1 MWLQRAEHHPRAR
14 RCPARIAL
22 DRVDDVLQPLDH
34 GGDFERLLL
43 HHDLAARLQAH
54 VHVHAPVGQGDQQG
68 LGGFGSGCCERAT
81 WVACRSVTMQ
91 TSLLRTSGP
100 NGGKLAEEQLLQ
112 LDHRGFPD
120 ARLAIVCL
128 MRAW

>member
-1 MWLQRAEHHPRAR
+1 
-14 RCPARIAL
+14 
-22 DRVDDVLQPLDH
+22 
-34 GGDFERLLL
+34 
-43 HHDLAARLQAH
+43 
-54 VHVHAPVGQGDQQG
+54 
-68 LGGFGSGCCERAT
+68 
-81 WVACRSVTMQ
+81 MQ